1 MKKERIMGILDPIT
15 VFHKNRGS
23 RSEITEL
30 PYHSF
35 WQGHTYIYIKSN
47 QT

>member
-1 MKKERIMGILDPIT
+1 MKKQRIMGILDPIT
-15 VFHKNRGS
+15 AFHKNRGR

-30 PYHSF
+30 SYYYF
-35 WQGHTYIYIKSN
+35 WQDHTYIYIKSN